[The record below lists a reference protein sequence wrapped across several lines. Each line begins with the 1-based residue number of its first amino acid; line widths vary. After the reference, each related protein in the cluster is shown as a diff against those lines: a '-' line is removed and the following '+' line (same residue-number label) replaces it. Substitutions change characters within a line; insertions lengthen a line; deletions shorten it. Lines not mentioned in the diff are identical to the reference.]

1 MDWSR
6 PNNNAQRNH
15 SRGGRTIPTSNF
27 LSRAGA
33 FKYYKHNSY
42 HSGRKRHRNYLYIL
56 TIILALNPLKV
67 LANTSQTA
75 APVAN
80 SSGSVTNMAIQ
91 SLQGN
96 MIQNQY
102 GNGIVCQGPM
112 LTASPFLTDSF
123 QKQLP
128 REYWYDSPVY
138 SDEGDILYHQRV
150 RTGQKD
156 SASLNW
162 GFSITFSLPLDNSLQ
177 RRCKAMADKWLAIQD
192 QNLKDKELSWHVARL
207 KECGALKKSG
217 IEFAKNSVF
226 YSLCEDVLVLPKMGQ
241 VLPHRHNIPPITS
254 SSSSKPE

>member
-1 MDWSR
+1 
-6 PNNNAQRNH
+6 
-15 SRGGRTIPTSNF
+15 
-27 LSRAGA
+27 
-33 FKYYKHNSY
+33 
-42 HSGRKRHRNYLYIL
+42 
-56 TIILALNPLKV
+56 
-67 LANTSQTA
+67 
-75 APVAN
+75 
-80 SSGSVTNMAIQ
+80 MAIQ

-123 QKQLP
+123 QQQLP
-128 REYWYDSPVY
+128 HEYWYQSPVY
-138 SDEGDILYHQRV
+138 DDDGTILYYQDV

-162 GFSITFSLPLDNSLQ
+162 GFSITFSMPLDNSLQ
-177 RRCKAMADKWLAIQD
+177 KRCKRAADAQIAIQEQVLADKQ
-192 QNLKDKELSWHVARL
+192 LSWHVARL

-241 VLPHRHNIPPITS
+241 VLPHRHNIPPIS
-254 SSSSKPE
+254 SSSSKEVSPVSPDKK

>member
-6 PNNNAQRNH
+6 SNNNAQRNYQKP
-15 SRGGRTIPTSNF
+15 RGSVPSEFPLCLTW
-27 LSRAGA
+27 A
-33 FKYYKHNSY
+33 FKCNKHNS
-42 HSGRKRHRNYLYIL
+42 HNSGRKRNRNYLYIL
-56 TIILALNPLKV
+56 PIIFALNPLKV

-123 QKQLP
+123 QQQSPK
-128 REYWYDSPVY
+128 EYWYDSPVY
-138 SDEGDILYHQRV
+138 SDTGDLLYHQKV

-156 SASLNW
+156 SLSLNW

-177 RRCKAMADKWLAIQD
+177 KRCKAMADKWLAIQD

-241 VLPHRHNIPPITS
+241 VLPHRHNIPEI
-254 SSSSKPE
+254 KIENN

>member
-1 MDWSR
+1 M
-6 PNNNAQRNH
+6 
-15 SRGGRTIPTSNF
+15 
-27 LSRAGA
+27 
-33 FKYYKHNSY
+33 
-42 HSGRKRHRNYLYIL
+42 
-56 TIILALNPLKV
+56 
-67 LANTSQTA
+67 ANTSQTA

-112 LTASPFLTDSF
+112 LTASPFLTDSH
-123 QKQLP
+123 QQQYPK
-128 REYWYDSPVY
+128 EYWYENPVY
-138 SDEGDILYHQRV
+138 DDDGNILYHQSI

-162 GFSITFSLPLDNSLQ
+162 GFSITFSIPLDNSLQ
-177 RRCKAMADKWLAIQD
+177 KRCKAIADKWLAIQD
-192 QNLKDKELSWHVARL
+192 QKLKDAELSWHIARL
-207 KECGALKKSG
+207 KECGALKTSG

-241 VLPHRHNIPPITS
+241 VLPHRHEIPPLTT
-254 SSSSKPE
+254 E

>member
-1 MDWSR
+1 
-6 PNNNAQRNH
+6 
-15 SRGGRTIPTSNF
+15 
-27 LSRAGA
+27 
-33 FKYYKHNSY
+33 
-42 HSGRKRHRNYLYIL
+42 
-56 TIILALNPLKV
+56 
-67 LANTSQTA
+67 
-75 APVAN
+75 
-80 SSGSVTNMAIQ
+80 MAIQ

-123 QKQLP
+123 QQQLP
-128 REYWYDSPVY
+128 KEYWYSSPVY
-138 SDEGDILYHQRV
+138 DDDGNIIYYQDV

-177 RRCKAMADKWLAIQD
+177 RRCKEMADTWLAIKKQD
-192 QNLKDKELSWHVARL
+192 LSDKQLSWHIARL
-207 KECGALKKSG
+207 KECSELKIAG

-226 YSLCEDVLVLPKMGQ
+226 YSLCEDVVIKPKMGQ
-241 VLPHRHNIPPITS
+241 VLPHRHDIPPITS